1 MLGLLMLSVPL
12 GLAVGL
18 SVVALVWPE
27 PDGSAGGVE
36 EDTPARRQR
45 DRRCRSPWQGV
56 RLTHR
61 QIKEVP

>member
-1 MLGLLMLSVPL
+1 MMSVPL

-36 EDTPARRQR
+36 EDTPAEGSATDAAENLAREL
-45 DRRCRSPWQGV
+45 G
-56 RLTHR
+56 
-61 QIKEVP
+61 

>member
-18 SVVALVWPE
+18 SVVALVWPQLG
-27 PDGSAGGVE
+27 GSAGGVE

-45 DRRCRSPWQGV
+45 NRRCRSPRQGA

-61 QIKEVP
+61 LIKEVP

>member
-1 MLGLLMLSVPL
+1 MLGLLMMSVPL

-18 SVVALVWPE
+18 SLVALVWPE

-45 DRRCRSPWQGV
+45 NRRCRSPRQETRFTR
-56 RLTHR
+56 RL
-61 QIKEVP
+61 IKEVP